1 MTERHRYETESIK
14 SRGKAMEL
22 EEIMSKLSSEEKVF
36 VSSLIDKDPLTGLY
50 NRRKFD
56 QDIELVLS
64 MSGRA
69 NRGTGLLFID
79 IDNFKKY
86 NDEYGHQKGDLI
98 LQDVTG
104 CIETNLRD
112 YDKIHLYRYGGEE
125 FVVII
130 SDITIENTFNI
141 GDRLRKTVK
150 ETCGITISVGISHY
164 RDISDNLQ
172 SLINNAD
179 HALYEAKRRGRD
191 RVVVYHKDL
200 APPV

>member
-1 MTERHRYETESIK
+1 
-14 SRGKAMEL
+14 MEL
-22 EEIMSKLSSEEKVF
+22 EEIMSKLSSEEKMF

-56 QDIELVLS
+56 QDIELILS

-69 NRGTGLLFID
+69 NRGSGLLFID

-86 NDEYGHQKGDLI
+86 NDEHGHQKGDQVLKN
-98 LQDVTG
+98 VTG
-104 CIETNLRD
+104 CIEKSLRN

-125 FVVII
+125 FVGII
-130 SDITIENTFNI
+130 SDITIKHTFNI

-150 ETCGITISVGISHY
+150 KTCGITISVGISHY
-164 RDISDNLQ
+164 REISDNLQ

-179 HALYEAKRRGRD
+179 HALYEAKKRGKD
-191 RVVVYHKDL
+191 RVVVYQKDQTPL
-200 APPV
+200 V

>member
-1 MTERHRYETESIK
+1 
-14 SRGKAMEL
+14 MEL
-22 EEIMSKLSSEEKVF
+22 EEIMSKLNSEEKVF

-69 NRGTGLLFID
+69 NRGTGLLFMD
-79 IDNFKKY
+79 IYNFKKY

-98 LQDVTG
+98 LQNVTG
-104 CIETNLRD
+104 CIEINLRD
-112 YDKIHLYRYGGEE
+112 YDKIHIYRYGGEE
-125 FVVII
+125 FVIII
-130 SDITIENTFNI
+130 SDITIKNTFNI

-164 RDISDNLQ
+164 KDISDNLQ

-179 HALYEAKRRGRD
+179 HALYEAKKRGRD
-191 RVVVYHKDL
+191 KVVVYQKDL
-200 APPV
+200 PPPV

>member
-1 MTERHRYETESIK
+1 
-14 SRGKAMEL
+14 MEL
-22 EEIMSKLSSEEKVF
+22 EKIMSKLSAEEKVF
-36 VSSLIDKDPLTGLY
+36 VHSLIDKDPLTGLY

-69 NRGTGLLFID
+69 NKGTGLLFID

-86 NDEYGHQKGDLI
+86 NDEYGHQKGDLV
-98 LQDVTG
+98 LKNVTES
-104 CIETNLRD
+104 IEKNLRD

-125 FVVII
+125 FVIII
-130 SDITIENTFNI
+130 SDITIENTFKI
-141 GDRLRKTVK
+141 GDRLRKSVK
-150 ETCGITISVGISHY
+150 ESCGITISVGISHY

-179 HALYEAKRRGRD
+179 HALYEAKKRGRD
-191 RVVVYHKDL
+191 KVVIYQKDL
-200 APPV
+200 APPT